1 MTININDLI
10 GVPYKDHG
18 RDLNGMDCY
27 GLAIEVM
34 RRYGYELRDVIYEDH
49 NLELSRENAP
59 TLNVTPLDQAREGA
73 ILEMQFNNE
82 LHIGVCISNREFI
95 HMTRTGCRINQIGT
109 IPIRGIYGCN
119 TPLRRDK

>member
-18 RDLNGMDCY
+18 RSLDGMDCY

-49 NLELSRENAP
+49 ALELADENAP
-59 TLNVTPLDQAREGA
+59 TLNITPIDAPREGA
-73 ILEMQFNNE
+73 LIEMQFNNE
-82 LHIGVCISNREFI
+82 LHIGVCISKKEFI
-95 HMTRTGCRINQIGT
+95 HMTRTGCRINHIGS
-109 IPIRGIYGCN
+109 IPIRGLYGCN
-119 TPLRRDK
+119 TLLQRT

>member
-18 RDLNGMDCY
+18 RSLDGMDCY

-34 RRYGYELRDVIYEDH
+34 RRYGYKLNDVEYNNHD
-49 NLELSRENAP
+49 LELADENAP
-59 TLNVTPLDQAREGA
+59 TLNVTPIDQVREGA
-73 ILEMQFNNE
+73 ILEMQTNNE
-82 LHIGVCISNREFI
+82 LHIGVCISKKEFI

-109 IPIRGIYGCN
+109 IPIRGIYGVN
-119 TPLRRDK
+119 TLLRRDQ